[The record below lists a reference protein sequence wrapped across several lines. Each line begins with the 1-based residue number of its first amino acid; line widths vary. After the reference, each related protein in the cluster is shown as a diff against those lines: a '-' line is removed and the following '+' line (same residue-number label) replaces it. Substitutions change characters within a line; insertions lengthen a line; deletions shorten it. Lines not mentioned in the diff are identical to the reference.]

1 MHKGKSSFLFPS
13 RKWRMIQ
20 MESKII
26 DNYESVTLH
35 QSLLISKL
43 FTVHYF
49 EYMNDFSFPGEAH
62 NFWEFLCVD
71 KGEVDVVAGSRSLS
85 LKKDEIIFHKPNEFH
100 TVRSNGRVAPNVVVI
115 SFECTSPSMDFFK
128 DRILT
133 IGEAERSLI
142 AQIIMEARQLFS
154 CPLDDPYLKKM
165 ELAENPP
172 FGCSQMIQLHLEQ
185 LLIQLIRRHTA
196 SRQEKKQPSTLKQ
209 KSDGDLYE
217 RIMNYLDQ
225 NLYTQ
230 ITIEQICKD
239 NLVGRSQLQKLF
251 RERNGCGIIDYFS
264 HMKIDAAKQL
274 IRNQSL
280 NFTQIADTM
289 GYTSVHYFSRQFK
302 KVTGMTPSEYSS
314 SIKKLSEEPQ
324 FRR

>member
-1 MHKGKSSFLFPS
+1 
-13 RKWRMIQ
+13 
-20 MESKII
+20 MESKIV

-154 CPLDDPYLKKM
+154 CPLDDPYLKKNGACGKSA
-165 ELAENPP
+165 LRLQPDD
-172 FGCSQMIQLHLEQ
+172 
-185 LLIQLIRRHTA
+185 TA
-196 SRQEKKQPSTLKQ
+196 SSGTA
-209 KSDGDLYE
+209 SDTAYPAAYRIPAGKETAVHPEAEIRWGFIRTHYELSGSESLYP
-217 RIMNYLDQ
+217 DH
-225 NLYTQ
+225 
-230 ITIEQICKD
+230 D
-239 NLVGRSQLQKLF
+239 
-251 RERNGCGIIDYFS
+251 
-264 HMKIDAAKQL
+264 
-274 IRNQSL
+274 
-280 NFTQIADTM
+280 
-289 GYTSVHYFSRQFK
+289 
-302 KVTGMTPSEYSS
+302 
-314 SIKKLSEEPQ
+314 
-324 FRR
+324 